1 MNLTLFNKHNRP
13 SLFDEFLDTDFWKP
27 LQFKTTSSSYL
38 PSVNLS
44 EVDNEIKVE
53 MALPGFDK
61 KDIKITLEDN
71 NLTISNEVTDSKNET
86 SDKYIHKEFN
96 YSSFSRTF
104 KLPSTVDIEK
114 IESKMENGILIIKIP
129 KSTSKATKCIDI
141 Q

>member
-27 LQFKTTSSSYL
+27 LEFKTISSSYL

-61 KDIKITLEDN
+61 KDIKITLEYN
-71 NLTISNEVTDSKNET
+71 NLTISNEVTNSKNET
-86 SDKYIHKEFN
+86 SDKYIHKEFS

-104 KLPSTVDIEK
+104 KLPSTVDVEK

-129 KSTSKATKCIDI
+129 KSTSKSTKCIDI